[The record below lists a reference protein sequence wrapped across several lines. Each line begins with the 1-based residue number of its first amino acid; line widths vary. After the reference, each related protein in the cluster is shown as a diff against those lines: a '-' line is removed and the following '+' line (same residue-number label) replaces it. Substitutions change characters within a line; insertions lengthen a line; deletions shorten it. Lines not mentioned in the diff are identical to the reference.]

1 MIIDL
6 GRPMDEPASK
16 KLHKEFVKD
25 LYQESHLKKIAL
37 LVILLV
43 LLIIA
48 SAWAASV
55 GSASVSLEDVVLSIG
70 SAIIGFIDGI
80 LIFLHIGVQIDPSL
94 MTPHSDIAKV
104 IVVDMRLPRILL
116 AILTGVSLAVA
127 GAVMQGILRN
137 PLVSPFTLGLA
148 SASSFGAAITI
159 VFGAGLA
166 AMLFMSLDYLIVI
179 DAFIFGCVSM
189 LLIYGVSRMKG
200 TSQAT
205 LVLSGVVI
213 GYIFQAG
220 VLVFQYISDN
230 EKLKDM
236 TLWLMG
242 GMWGADWGAILIL
255 LPITLISVTL
265 MALMAWNLNALSA
278 GDDVAR
284 SLGIKVERLR
294 LFCLLMTTLAASSCL
309 AFTGVIGF
317 IGLMAPHI
325 CRMLIGND
333 YRYLIPCSALA
344 GGLILMVSDTFART
358 IMSPIEIPVGIIM
371 YIIGGIF
378 FLYLILKG
386 RESHIY

>member
-1 MIIDL
+1 
-6 GRPMDEPASK
+6 
-16 KLHKEFVKD
+16 
-25 LYQESHLKKIAL
+25 
-37 LVILLV
+37 
-43 LLIIA
+43 
-48 SAWAASV
+48 
-55 GSASVSLEDVVLSIG
+55 
-70 SAIIGFIDGI
+70 
-80 LIFLHIGVQIDPSL
+80 
-94 MTPHSDIAKV
+94 
-104 IVVDMRLPRILL
+104 MRMPRILL
-116 AILTGVSLAVA
+116 AILTGVCLAVA

-159 VFGAGLA
+159 VFGASLA
-166 AMLFMSLDYLIVI
+166 AMLFISLDYLIVI
-179 DAFIFGCVSM
+179 DAFAFGCLSM

-255 LPITLISVTL
+255 LPITLICVTL
-265 MALMAWNLNALSA
+265 MGLMAWNLNALSA
-278 GDDVAR
+278 GDDIAR

-294 LFCLLMTTLAASSCL
+294 LFCLLATTLAASSCL

>member
-1 MIIDL
+1 ME
-6 GRPMDEPASK
+6 EPAAK

-37 LVILLV
+37 LAILLV
-43 LLIIA
+43 MLIVA

-55 GSASVSLEDVVLSIG
+55 GSATVSLSDVVLSIG
-70 SAIIGFIDGI
+70 SAAVDFIDGI
-80 LIFLHIGVQIDPSL
+80 LSFLHIGYQIDHAL
-94 MTPHSDIAKV
+94 LAPHSDIAKV
-104 IVVDMRLPRILL
+104 IVVNMRLPRILL

-148 SASSFGAAITI
+148 SAASFGAAITI

-166 AMLFMSLDYLIVI
+166 TMLFIGLDYLIVI
-179 DAFIFGCVSM
+179 NAFVFGCLSM

-255 LPITLISVTL
+255 LPITIISVTL
-265 MALMAWNLNALSA
+265 MGLMAWNLNALSA

-284 SLGIKVERLR
+284 SLGIKVEQLR
-294 LFCLLMTTLAASSCL
+294 LFCLIMTTLAASSCL

>member
-1 MIIDL
+1 
-6 GRPMDEPASK
+6 MDETASEK
-16 KLHKEFVKD
+16 IRKEFVKE
-25 LYQESHLKKIAL
+25 LYQESHLKKIGL
-37 LVILLV
+37 LILLLAV
-43 LLIIA
+43 LIVA

-55 GSASVSLEDVVLSIG
+55 GSASVSLSDVVLSIG
-70 SAIIGFIDGI
+70 SAIIDFINGI
-80 LIFLHIGVQIDPSL
+80 LAFVHLGFQINNSL
-94 MTPHSDIAKV
+94 TPENDIAKV

-116 AILTGVSLAVA
+116 AILTGMSLAVA

-148 SASSFGAAITI
+148 SAASFGAAITI

-166 AMLFMSLDYLIVI
+166 AMLFMSLEYLIVI
-179 DAFIFGCVSM
+179 DAFIFGCMSM
-189 LLIYGVSRMKG
+189 LLIYGVSRMRG

-205 LVLSGVVI
+205 LILSGVVI
-213 GYIFQAG
+213 GYVFQAG
-220 VLVFQYISDN
+220 VLIFQYISDN
-230 EKLKDM
+230 QKLKDM

-242 GMWGADWGAILIL
+242 GMWGADWGAIIIL
-255 LPITLISVTL
+255 LPISIICTVV
-265 MALMAWNLNALSA
+265 MASMAWNLNALSA
-278 GDDVAR
+278 GDDVAK
-284 SLGIKVERLR
+284 SLGIRVERLR
-294 LFCLLMTTLAASSCL
+294 LFCLFMTTLAASSCL

>member
-1 MIIDL
+1 ME
-6 GRPMDEPASK
+6 EPASENVR
-16 KLHKEFVKD
+16 KELVKE
-25 LYQESHLKKIAL
+25 LYQGSYVKKITL
-37 LVILLV
+37 LGILLG
-43 LLIIA
+43 LLIVA
-48 SAWAASV
+48 SAWSASV
-55 GSASVSLEDVVLSIG
+55 GSASISLEDVVLSIG
-70 SAIIGFIDGI
+70 NATITFIDG
-80 LIFLHIGVQIDPSL
+80 FLPAGLRIDPSI

-104 IVVDMRLPRILL
+104 IVVDMRLPRIML

-148 SASSFGAAITI
+148 SAASFGAAITI

-166 AMLFMSLDYLIVI
+166 TMFLISYDYLIVI
-179 DAFIFGCVSM
+179 DAFLFGCSSM
-189 LLIYGVSRMKG
+189 FLIYGVSRMKG

-205 LVLSGVVI
+205 LILAGVVI

-220 VLVFQYISDN
+220 VLILKYVSDN
-230 EKLKDM
+230 EKLKDL
-236 TLWLMG
+236 TVWLMG
-242 GMWGADWGAILIL
+242 GMWSANWDTVLIL
-255 LPITLISVTL
+255 LPITLICVFI
-265 MALMAWNLNALSA
+265 MGLMAWSLNALSA
-278 GDDVAR
+278 GDDVAK

-294 LFCLLMTTLAASSCL
+294 LFCLFMTTLAASSCL

-371 YIIGGIF
+371 YIIGGAF
-378 FLYLILKG
+378 FLYLILRG